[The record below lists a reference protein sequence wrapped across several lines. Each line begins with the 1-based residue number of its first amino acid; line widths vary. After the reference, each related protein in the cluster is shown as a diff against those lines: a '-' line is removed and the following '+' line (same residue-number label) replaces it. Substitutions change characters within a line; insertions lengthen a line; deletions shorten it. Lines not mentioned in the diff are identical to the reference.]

1 LKSKSEV
8 LGKSLVLLA
17 ISENQEYSE
26 EALEFANNINKKYSM
41 YMRDN
46 DELAMSLEKVQGIAN
61 RYEAILEDYLYTE
74 EKYRIYQ
81 TDKWWQSL
89 VKKQTEIKEIYEN
102 LILFRSKIANLES
115 LKEKILKKLN
125 NLPPEFQGQEI
136 PKIRP
141 VVFTSTYI
149 MIQL

>member
-1 LKSKSEV
+1 MKSKSEV

-26 EALEFANNINKKYSM
+26 EALEFANKINKKYSM

-149 MIQL
+149 MIQF